1 MVGLGINRLIVNAY
15 KPFAGCL
22 LALSSI
28 VNSHAASYIIN
39 PTNTNIR
46 FSLERFKTAA
56 STGGFYNV
64 KGKLQYDP
72 SSQSGNIS
80 LMIPIGS
87 LETGNQTLNKNL
99 KGADFFDMQYFPSA
113 RFQSTNWYFNKNAV
127 TKVDG
132 NLTLNG
138 KTHPISLTATTFNCY
153 VNSIIN
159 KQVCSGEFATTID
172 RTKWNINKYSLFGLT
187 KHLDLKI
194 QIEAMKQ

>member
-138 KTHPISLTATTFNCY
+138 KTHPISLTATTFSCY

-187 KHLDLKI
+187 KYLDLKI